1 MAPPGLGGVSKKRP
15 LMLVNAYC
23 TKRELP
29 ALAFPHRLVGRRD
42 RSDPEMLADLGGFM
56 DYLFPEGSEMNARLY
71 GLMRHVQRARHQ
83 LSLEIEESAF
93 GELGV
98 WLSKAHGVA
107 FLPDGSV
114 RDHSGRNL
122 FHPHE
127 PADESASLP
136 VSALA
141 LERKG
146 RSESKLVGE
155 QIDIATHLPV
165 VISEEEVELRPAREV
180 AERALALVLVALRG
194 ESLGAGE
201 PIPTADMRERQPLGF
216 AALTP
221 AEREFMEDPAPAA
234 SLTVAMSWRYE
245 ALLVL
250 LWSLSMMELPPP
262 TEICDVPS
270 VVDRMLES
278 DEKPLIEGARL
289 RDPGEILDALDLHY
303 RAHWAVRQAQLGQ
316 SDAPAGLIPGV
327 VLERHYALNW
337 LTRLE
342 DAPWDEVDTPT

>member
-1 MAPPGLGGVSKKRP
+1 
-15 LMLVNAYC
+15 MLVNAYC

-29 ALAFPHRLVGRRD
+29 ALTFPHKLVGRRD
-42 RSDPEMLADLGGFM
+42 RSDPEMLADLGAFM

-83 LSLEIEESAF
+83 VSVEMEESDF
-93 GELGV
+93 GEFGV
-98 WLSKAHGVA
+98 WLSKAQGVA

-114 RDHSGRNL
+114 RDHSGRHL

-127 PADESASLP
+127 PADESANLP

-146 RSESKLVGE
+146 RSETKLIGE
-155 QIDIATHLPV
+155 QIDIPPHLPV
-165 VISEEEVELRPAREV
+165 VISEEEVELRTPREV

-194 ESLGAGE
+194 ESLGAGK
-201 PIPTADMRERQPLGF
+201 PIPVADMRERQPLGF

-221 AEREFMEDPAPAA
+221 AEHEFLEDPDPPA
-234 SLTVAMSWRYE
+234 SQTVAMSWRYE
-245 ALLVL
+245 AVLVL

-270 VVDRMLES
+270 AVDRLLEAN
-278 DEKPLIEGARL
+278 EKDLMEAARL
-289 RDPGEILDALDLHY
+289 RDPRDILDALDLHY
-303 RAHWAVRQAQLGQ
+303 RAHWAVRQAELGQ
-316 SDAPAGLIPGV
+316 SEPPAGLIPGV

-337 LTRLE
+337 LTCFE